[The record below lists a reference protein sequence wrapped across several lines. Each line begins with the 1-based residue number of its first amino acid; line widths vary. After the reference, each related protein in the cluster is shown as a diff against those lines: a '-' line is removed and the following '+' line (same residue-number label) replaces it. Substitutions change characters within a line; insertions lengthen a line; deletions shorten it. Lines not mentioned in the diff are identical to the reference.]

1 MSIITKVYEEAV
13 ESILE
18 KMRPDL
24 SHGITIKDI
33 IKYVEEEVDIYKGC
47 YHHYKKLYREFTN
60 EDARNYYDNLCMT
73 FYTLVIRFNR
83 LIDYIKSN
91 L

>member
-13 ESILE
+13 DSILDE
-18 KMRPDL
+18 FRRDL
-24 SHGITIKDI
+24 SHSITIKDI
-33 IKYVEEEVDIYKGC
+33 IIYVEEEVSQYKEC
-47 YHHYKKLYREFTN
+47 YHKYKKLYNDSMDEESR
-60 EDARNYYDNLCMT
+60 DYYENLCMT
-73 FYTLVIRFNR
+73 FYTLVIRFNQ

>member
-1 MSIITKVYEEAV
+1 MSIITKVYEDCVDSIVEA
-13 ESILE
+13 I
-18 KMRPDL
+18 RPDL
-24 SHGITIKDI
+24 SHVITIKDI
-33 IKYVEEEVDIYKGC
+33 IKYVEEEVSKYKEC
-47 YHHYKKLYREFTN
+47 YHKYKKLFRDSSD

-73 FYTLVIRFNR
+73 FYTLVVRFNR